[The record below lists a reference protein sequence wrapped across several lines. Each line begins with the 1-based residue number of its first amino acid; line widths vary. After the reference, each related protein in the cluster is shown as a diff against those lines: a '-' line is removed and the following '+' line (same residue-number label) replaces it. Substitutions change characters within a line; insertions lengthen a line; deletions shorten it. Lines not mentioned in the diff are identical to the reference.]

1 MTTAKTN
8 ARLERMASFV
18 CLWFLILVLFRV
30 LIVIRVSEMNISL
43 YSVDYCFQLIANFG
57 SNLL

>member
-8 ARLERMASFV
+8 ARLERMTNFV
-18 CLWFLILVLFRV
+18 CLWFMIFILFRV
-30 LIVIRVSEMNISL
+30 FMVIRVSEMNISL

>member
-1 MTTAKTN
+1 MITAKTN
-8 ARLERMASFV
+8 ARLKRMTSFV
-18 CLWFLILVLFRV
+18 CLWFLIFILFRV
-30 LIVIRVSEMNISL
+30 LIVISVSEMNISL